1 MLRIGIDTG
10 GTFTDFVVLDRG
22 KLSVFKLPS
31 SPRQPSKTFL
41 EGLLRAVAKR
51 DGFLVQHGSTVATNA
66 LLERRGAKTV
76 LVTNQGFEDVLEI
89 GRQNRPGLYHLGG
102 SRPAPLIP
110 RRRRVGVKERLLWN
124 GKTLTRLEQ
133 KSLDWL
139 KNKVQQLAPEAVA
152 VVLLYSYVNPES
164 EQRIAEALQD
174 NGCFISLSHQVLPE
188 FREYERTSAT
198 VINAYVA
205 PLMTSYLQALIED
218 PIIQRGRLSIM
229 QSSGGTMSADA
240 ACRQPV
246 RTLLSGPAGGVV
258 GAFQLAGSAGHKHII
273 SFDMGGTSTDVC
285 LCQGEVGTTHE
296 ASIDHYPVGLQMI
309 DIHTVGAGGG
319 SIAWI
324 DSGGLLRV
332 GPQSAGADPG
342 PACYGSGEEATVTDA
357 NLFLGLLNP
366 DWFLGGEYNL
376 HPDRARAAL
385 TRLARQLTQSSGRP
399 WQEREVAEGIRSIV
413 ATQLER
419 ALRVISLERGYD
431 TRDFTL
437 VSFGGAGGLHAC
449 SLAASLM
456 IPRILIPRNPG
467 LLSALGI
474 LSADIVKDDSRT
486 VLLSTQQ
493 DDLEGRLN
501 SIFKRLRRQ
510 VAKELEGEGI
520 APGQAEWQRSVD
532 ARYLGQSYELNVP
545 FPDFSQHFH
554 QRHQSLYGYS
564 NPQQPVEVV
573 TVRVRGRGRFPP
585 LELSRF
591 EPEEERPQPE
601 AVLQEKQL
609 QLKGKPQP
617 VRFYLRSRLRAGNRL
632 KGPAVVVEYSST
644 TFIPAGFEAQVDAW
658 LNLVVEPTT

>member
-22 KLSVFKLPS
+22 KLTVFKLPS

-41 EGLLRAVAKR
+41 EGLSRAVAKR

-76 LVTNQGFEDVLEI
+76 LVTNHGFEDVLEI

-110 RRRRVGVKERLLWN
+110 RRRRVGIKERLLWD
-124 GKTLTRLEQ
+124 GETLIRLEQ

-139 KNKVQQLAPEAVA
+139 KKKVKQLAPEAVA
-152 VVLLYSYVNPES
+152 VVLLYSYVNPEN
-164 EQRIAEALQD
+164 EQRIADALQD
-174 NGCFISLSHQVLPE
+174 NGCFVSLSHQVLPE

-205 PLMTSYLQALIED
+205 PVMTSYLKALMED
-218 PIIQRGRLSIM
+218 PVIERGRLSIM
-229 QSSGGTMSADA
+229 QSSGGTMSAEA

-258 GAFQLAGSAGHKHII
+258 GAFRLAALAGHEQII
-273 SFDMGGTSTDVC
+273 TFDMGGTSTDVC

-332 GPQSAGADPG
+332 GPRSAGADPG

-357 NLFLGLLNP
+357 NLFLGLVNP
-366 DWFLGGEYNL
+366 DWFLGGEYEL
-376 HPDRARAAL
+376 HPDRARGAL
-385 TRLARQLTQSSGRP
+385 ARLAKKLTQNSGRS
-399 WQEREVAEGIRSIV
+399 WQEREVAEGIRGIV

-431 TRDFTL
+431 TQ
-437 VSFGGAGGLHAC
+437 GLHFAQFRRRRRPAC
-449 SLAASLM
+449 LLAGEVADDTE
-456 IPRILIPRNPG
+456 NPH
-467 LLSALGI
+467 
-474 LSADIVKDDSRT
+474 T
-486 VLLSTQQ
+486 
-493 DDLEGRLN
+493 
-501 SIFKRLRRQ
+501 
-510 VAKELEGEGI
+510 
-520 APGQAEWQRSVD
+520 P
-532 ARYLGQSYELNVP
+532 
-545 FPDFSQHFH
+545 
-554 QRHQSLYGYS
+554 
-564 NPQQPVEVV
+564 
-573 TVRVRGRGRFPP
+573 
-585 LELSRF
+585 
-591 EPEEERPQPE
+591 
-601 AVLQEKQL
+601 
-609 QLKGKPQP
+609 
-617 VRFYLRSRLRAGNRL
+617 
-632 KGPAVVVEYSST
+632 
-644 TFIPAGFEAQVDAW
+644 
-658 LNLVVEPTT
+658 